1 MAEILKFNM
10 DKIEKSRILD
20 ELKLKKDNYFL
31 ISIHR
36 EENVDNLSNIKII
49 LEALD
54 LIAKK
59 YGYPLVI
66 TTHPRTRKRINELG
80 MPDNELF
87 LFHKPFGI
95 FDYVKLQKNAY
106 CNLSDSGTIHEDAGI
121 MGIPAVVVRESS
133 ERPEAFDTGNVILS
147 GVNLSSILLSIDVV
161 RKQYEESINFK
172 TPTDYQDL
180 NVSDKVVRLII
191 GLCKL
196 IPKKKYLSSNSDACD

>member
-10 DKIEKSRILD
+10 EKIEKSRILD

-36 EENVDNLSNIKII
+36 EENVDNLNNIKTI

-80 MPDNELF
+80 
-87 LFHKPFGI
+87 H
-95 FDYVKLQKNAY
+95 A
-106 CNLSDSGTIHEDAGI
+106 
-121 MGIPAVVVRESS
+121 R
-133 ERPEAFDTGNVILS
+133 
-147 GVNLSSILLSIDVV
+147 
-161 RKQYEESINFK
+161 
-172 TPTDYQDL
+172 
-180 NVSDKVVRLII
+180 
-191 GLCKL
+191 
-196 IPKKKYLSSNSDACD
+196 